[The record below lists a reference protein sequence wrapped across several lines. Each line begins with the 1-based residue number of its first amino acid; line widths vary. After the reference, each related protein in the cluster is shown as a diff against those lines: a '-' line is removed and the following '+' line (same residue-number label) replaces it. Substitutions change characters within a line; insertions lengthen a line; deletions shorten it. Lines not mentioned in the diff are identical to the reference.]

1 MIISANAYIP
11 FPRPLVYATY
21 RDKLM
26 ELVSYLPDVRDIDI
40 KSRREE
46 GGLIHYVNE
55 WHGGGEIPLV
65 ARAILSEAMLS
76 WTDIAT
82 WNESEF
88 TTVWRINTHAFTEAV
103 YCAGKNTFK
112 EVEKGTLIENRG
124 TLTID
129 PKQIKGVPHFLA
141 GTVSQTV
148 EDYLAK
154 KIEPNLLQ
162 VADGVRLYLEQKQKN
177 KNSGMK

>member
-21 RDKLM
+21 RDKLT
-26 ELVSYLPDVRDIDI
+26 ELVSYLPDIRGIDI

-46 GGLIHYVNE
+46 GGLLHFVNE

-65 ARAILSEAMLS
+65 ARAVLSEAMLS

-103 YCAGKNTFK
+103 HCTGKNSFL
-112 EVEKGTLIENRG
+112 EMENGTLIENRG
-124 TLTID
+124 VLTID
-129 PKQIKGVPHFLA
+129 PKQIKNVPQFLA

-148 EDYLAK
+148 EDYLSK
-154 KIEPNLLQ
+154 KIEPNLHQ
-162 VADGVRLYLEQKQKN
+162 VAEGVRLYLEQKQKK
-177 KNSGMK
+177 KNSGI